1 MHVVALFLT
10 DLFNQPLSSGEVLKS
25 FKISSVIP
33 LLKKSYKIFRLISD
47 LQPRLQ
53 VMSKLLRHLVTHQL
67 VSCLNENYLIS
78 QLQSAYCSGH
88 STKTAVLKAL
98 SDVVLAVDSITT
110 AALTFLNL
118 SAALDTLDRHIT
130 VYYSG

>member
-1 MHVVALFLT
+1 MDVVALFLT
-10 DLFNQPLSSGEVLKS
+10 DLFNQSLSSGEVLKS
-25 FKISSVIP
+25 FKISSVTP

-47 LQPRLQ
+47 LQ
-53 VMSKLLRHLVTHQL
+53 VMSKLLEHLVAHQL
-67 VSCLNENYLIS
+67 VSYLNENYLIS

-88 STKTAVLKAL
+88 STEAAVLKAL

-110 AALTFLNL
+110 AALAFLNL

-130 VYYSG
+130 VYNSG